1 MKLPNWIKNAYRG
14 TDVHWSKSQTEIYK
28 MLNELGIYDIRF
40 TNLKDKFV
48 LEFLV
53 TLADGQKPR
62 AVRISS
68 PIQTITNDEKKRTR
82 ELNITHRMLVAHI
95 KAKFLAIGRGL
106 TEFEQEFMAH
116 LLITDAAGNSRTIG
130 EALLP
135 QYRDNIDHGNN
146 KPFMLGDG
154 TN

>member
-1 MKLPNWIKNAYRG
+1 MIQPHWIRDAYKS
-14 TDVHWSKSQTEIYK
+14 TDVPWARSQGQIYQ
-28 MLNELGIYDIRF
+28 MLSDLGIYDVRF

-53 TLADGQKPR
+53 TILEKEKPR
-62 AVRISS
+62 AVRITSMLKETVE
-68 PIQTITNDEKKRTR
+68 PKRTK
-82 ELNITHRMLVAHI
+82 ELNILHRMLVAHI

-116 LLITDAAGNSRTIG
+116 LVITDNSGNSRTIG

-135 QYRDNIDHGNN
+135 QYKENLESGKN
-146 KPFMLGDG
+146 KPFELGTG
-154 TN
+154 SN

>member
-1 MKLPNWIKNAYRG
+1 MKIPRWIKEAYRG

-40 TNLKDKFV
+40 TNLKEKFV
-48 LEFLV
+48 LEFLITV
-53 TLADGQKPR
+53 IDGEKPR
-62 AVRISS
+62 AVRITSHLKELA
-68 PIQTITNDEKKRTR
+68 DENKRTR
-82 ELNITHRMLVAHI
+82 ELNIVHRMLVAHI

-116 LLITDAAGNSRTIG
+116 LVITDKSGNSRTIG

-135 QYRDNIDHGNN
+135 QYRDNLESGDN
-146 KPFMLGDG
+146 KDFRLGDG